1 MFPHVFAFQ
10 SDESEISEKDVKT
23 RDFEIQVFQA
33 CGRSDLSIFQEL
45 HYLFV
50 GFRAEI
56 GQIARGCAE

>member
-23 RDFEIQVFQA
+23 RDFEIQVFKRVEEVICQV
-33 CGRSDLSIFQEL
+33 SKN
-45 HYLFV
+45 FV